1 MTEVVSTVGDLKRA
15 VADARVS
22 GECVG
27 FVPTMGALHE
37 GHASLIRSVRQQ
49 TSRVVVSIF
58 VNPTQFGPGEDL
70 DRYPRDLDADLDV
83 CRREHVSVVYV
94 PGVQEM
100 YPSGPLGAYVEIPG
114 LMDRLEGAVRP
125 GHFRGV
131 ATVVLK
137 LLHQVEPDFAVF
149 GQKDYQQCR
158 VVKRMVRDLDLNI
171 EIRIEPTVRDPD
183 GLALSSRN
191 IYLSPEAREA
201 ALVISRSLS
210 KVETAARNGE
220 RVPDRLRQIL
230 KETLDSEPQVVVDY
244 GVVVDAETLE
254 EVERAGRPL
263 VALVAARVGR
273 TRLIDNVLLPG

>member
-1 MTEVVSTVGDLKRA
+1 
-15 VADARVS
+15 
-22 GECVG
+22 
-27 FVPTMGALHE
+27 
-37 GHASLIRSVRQQ
+37 
-49 TSRVVVSIF
+49 
-58 VNPTQFGPGEDL
+58 
-70 DRYPRDLDADLDV
+70 
-83 CRREHVSVVYV
+83 
-94 PGVQEM
+94 
-100 YPSGPLGAYVEIPG
+100 
-114 LMDRLEGAVRP
+114 MDRLEGAVRP

-171 EIRIEPTVRDPD
+171 EIGIEPTVRDPD

-191 IYLSPEAREA
+191 IYLSPEDRAA
-201 ALVISRSLS
+201 ALVISRSLR
-210 KVETAARNGE
+210 KVEITARNGE
-220 RVPDRLRQIL
+220 RDPDRLRQIL
-230 KETLDSEPQVVVDY
+230 KETLDSDPRAVVDY

-273 TRLIDNVLLPG
+273 TRLIDNVLLPV